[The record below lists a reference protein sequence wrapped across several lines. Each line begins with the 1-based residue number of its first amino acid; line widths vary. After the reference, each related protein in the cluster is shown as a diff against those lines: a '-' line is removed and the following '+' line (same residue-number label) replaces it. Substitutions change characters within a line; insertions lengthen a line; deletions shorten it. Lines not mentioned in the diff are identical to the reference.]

1 MRLRRSSAPS
11 SPGFVHASASARSC
25 RFSLAENRRRLAVAT
40 TSGSGARPAAGA
52 APSLALRAPCGA
64 APAVELTCVLINE
77 SIPFSV
83 MSGSACTLNCP
94 RQVSQ
99 LILARGALCFGLRET
114 EIREDSPAALLGHY
128 TSAHH
133 RSPLSPKA
141 SQSRLSKSYLI
152 GTYKV
157 SLLVLF
163 SRQRS

>member
-64 APAVELTCVLINE
+64 APAAELTCVLINE

-99 LILARGALCFGLRET
+99 LILARGAVASDQEPLDIARLKARARESGV
-114 EIREDSPAALLGHY
+114 DL
-128 TSAHH
+128 
-133 RSPLSPKA
+133 KVF
-141 SQSRLSKSYLI
+141 I
-152 GTYKV
+152 GW
-157 SLLVLF
+157 
-163 SRQRS
+163 